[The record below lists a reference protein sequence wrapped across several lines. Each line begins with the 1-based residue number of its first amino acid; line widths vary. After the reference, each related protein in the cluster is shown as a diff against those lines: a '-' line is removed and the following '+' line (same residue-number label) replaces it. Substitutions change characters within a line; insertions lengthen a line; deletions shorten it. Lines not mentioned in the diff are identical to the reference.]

1 MINIHHLGSSRSDR
15 IIWLCEELALPYKL
29 IAHERD
35 PNTMRAPAAIWAI
48 NPLGKAPVIEDDGK
62 AVFESGA
69 IIEYLVETYGE
80 SKLKPARGTQAYI
93 QYLHWMHCAESTLM
107 TPILFGILSSAMGVE
122 SEILPLF
129 IEGEYKTLFDYA
141 DKELAAHQ
149 YIASDDFTA
158 ADVMVAYTLMMAEVP
173 PVGPGF
179 SVDDAAGDG
188 AGFVSPFEKYAN
200 IQRYLNDIKA
210 RPAYVL
216 AAKQF

>member
-1 MINIHHLGSSRSDR
+1 MVKIHHLGASRSDR
-15 IIWLCEELALPYKL
+15 IIWLCEELSVPYKL
-29 IAHERD
+29 VVHQRD
-35 PNTMRAPAAIWAI
+35 PNTMRAPAEIWAI
-48 NPLGKAPVIEDDGK
+48 NPLAKAPVIEDNGK

-80 SKLKPARGTQAYI
+80 GRFKPAKNAQAYI

-141 DKELAAHQ
+141 DAELAKHQ
-149 YIASDDFTA
+149 YIAGEEFTA
-158 ADVMVAYTLMMAEVP
+158 ADIMVAYTLMMADQP

-179 SVDDAAGDG
+179 APGDG
-188 AGFVSPFEKYAN
+188 NSFVSPFVNYKN
-200 IQRYLNDIKA
+200 IQRYLGDIRA
-210 RPAYVL
+210 RSAYQR

>member
-35 PNTMRAPAAIWAI
+35 PNTMRAPAAILAI

-80 SKLKPARGTQAYI
+80 SKLKPAKGTKAYI

-141 DKELAAHQ
+141 DSELAAHQ
-149 YIASDDFTA
+149 YIAGDDFTA
-158 ADVMVAYTLMMAEVP
+158 ADVMVAYTLMMADVP

-179 SVDDAAGDG
+179 SVGDG
-188 AGFVSPFEKYAN
+188 VDFVSPFKDYSN

-216 AAKQF
+216 AAKLF